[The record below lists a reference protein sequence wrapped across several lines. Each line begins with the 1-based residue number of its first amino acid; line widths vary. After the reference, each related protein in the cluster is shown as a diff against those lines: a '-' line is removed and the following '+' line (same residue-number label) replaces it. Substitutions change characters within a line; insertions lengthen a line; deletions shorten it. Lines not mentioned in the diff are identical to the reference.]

1 VEVQSGSLHDTQL
14 ALRSSIIGIHS
25 CEPTMSDDK
34 TKLLF
39 VCSRNQWRSPTAEK
53 IYQKD
58 ARVAARSRGT
68 ARGAVR
74 TLTAGDLQWAD
85 LVLVMEQ
92 KHQRYIASH
101 FAQLVQHK
109 PIHVLDIPDDYQFM
123 DEELIDA
130 IRMAVEP
137 LLAPR

>member
-1 VEVQSGSLHDTQL
+1 MADG
-14 ALRSSIIGIHS
+14 
-25 CEPTMSDDK
+25 K

-58 ARVAARSRGT
+58 PRVAARSRGT

-74 TLTAGDLQWAD
+74 TLTASDLQWAD
-85 LVLVMEQ
+85 LILVMEQ

-101 FAQLVQHK
+101 FGQLVQHK

-123 DEELIDA
+123 DDELVDA
-130 IRMAVEP
+130 IRTAVEP
-137 LLAPR
+137 LISPR